1 MGSSILEHFAT
12 LEDPRI
18 ERGKEHQLLDI
29 VVLAICAVVSGAE
42 GWEAIEL
49 FGRTK
54 LAWLRQYVPLA
65 NGIPAHDT
73 LARVL
78 SRISARG
85 FEECFASWVGAC
97 AEVTEGEVVA
107 IDGKTSR
114 RSHDR
119 RARKSA
125 VHWVS
130 AWATGNGL
138 VLGQRKTADHSNEI
152 EAIPKLLKVL
162 ELKGC
167 IVTIDALGCQ
177 TESAAQVI
185 AQQAD

>member
-1 MGSSILEHFAT
+1 MGTSILEHFST

-42 GWEAIEL
+42 GWEGIEL
-49 FGRTK
+49 FGQTR
-54 LAWLRQYVPLA
+54 LGWLRRYVPLA

-78 SRISARG
+78 SRVSARG

-97 AEVTEGEVVA
+97 AQVTEGEVIA

-114 RSHDR
+114 RSHDHR
-119 RARKSA
+119 SRQSA
-125 VHWVS
+125 LH
-130 AWATGNGL
+130 
-138 VLGQRKTADHSNEI
+138 
-152 EAIPKLLKVL
+152 
-162 ELKGC
+162 
-167 IVTIDALGCQ
+167 
-177 TESAAQVI
+177 
-185 AQQAD
+185 